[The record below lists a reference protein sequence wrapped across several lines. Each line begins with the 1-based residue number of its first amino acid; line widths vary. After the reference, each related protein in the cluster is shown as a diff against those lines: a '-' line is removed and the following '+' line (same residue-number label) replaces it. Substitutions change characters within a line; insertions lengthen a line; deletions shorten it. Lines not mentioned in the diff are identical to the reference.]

1 MRRTALLLCLVTACK
16 SGEGAT
22 QSAEPDPAALKAQQE
37 LLSKRDTLLSQ
48 RAKLKEQQAKLQGD
62 LKQAQ
67 ESHTDTIEIQK
78 QLDNVN
84 LQIDNSAKEAF
95 ELVASKIDSA
105 MAGGGDKAA
114 QVTARE
120 ARVTE
125 REAAVTAR
133 EKEQDKKLAAEIAQL
148 RDTVNA
154 KCGGETIVQQIT
166 APPPTGHSV
175 TKKDVDDRL
184 KHARDV
190 MYKRGILNGDLPG
203 PAQGLEGEA
212 SQAAGANDMS
222 KAFALANQ
230 LALQVD
236 NIKIDSGFIRA
247 KITRLQ
253 AQLKASKVDE
263 GTQSQLADTLTGVM
277 NDFGNGK
284 FDLANQRL
292 NSLAQKLK

>member
-1 MRRTALLLCLVTACK
+1 MRTTTALVLCLVTACK
-16 SGEGAT
+16 SGEGST
-22 QSAEPDPAALKAQQE
+22 PSEPDPAALKAQQE
-37 LLSKRDTLLSQ
+37 LLSKRDALLSQ
-48 RAKLKEQQAKLQGD
+48 RQKLTEQKTKLEGD

-67 ESHTDTIEIQK
+67 DAHKDTTEIQK
-78 QLDNVN
+78 QLDSVNV
-84 LQIDNSAKEAF
+84 QIDNSAKEVSA
-95 ELVASKIDSA
+95 VASKLDTA
-105 MAGGGDKAA
+105 MVSLDKATQLA
-114 QVTARE
+114 QRE
-120 ARVTE
+120 ARLAE
-125 REAAVTAR
+125 REAAVLVL
-133 EKEQDKKLAAEIAQL
+133 EKDQDKKLAAEIAAL
-148 RDTVNA
+148 REVVNT

-166 APPPTGHSV
+166 TPPPAGHSV

-212 SQAAGANDMS
+212 SQAASANDMS

-247 KITRLQ
+247 KIARLQ
-253 AQLKASKVDE
+253 AQLKASKVDDA
-263 GTQSQLADTLTGVM
+263 TQTQLADTLTGVM